1 MSKLFKFV
9 FIVFCVSSMG
19 FSLGEK
25 IIEVKVDKKNVETGE
40 FFTYEVT
47 LQENLDITALKL
59 PDFKNFKVVSQS
71 QSQRYSVKGG
81 VSKTII
87 NLTYLLF
94 APEPGK
100 FTIGPVTLESEEQKY
115 QSQAITIEV
124 KGESLEKKK
133 RILPYIKKGTSL

>member
-9 FIVFCVSSMG
+9 FIVFCFFSMG

-25 IIEVKVDKKNVETGE
+25 IIEAKVDKKNVETGD

-47 LQENLDITALKL
+47 IRGDLDITALKL
-59 PDFKNFKVVSQS
+59 PEFKGFKVVSQS
-71 QSQRYSVKGG
+71 QSQSYSVKEG

-100 FTIGPVTLESEEQKY
+100 FTIEPVTLESEEQKY
-115 QSQAITIEV
+115 QSQAIIIKV
-124 KGESLEKKK
+124 KGEPLEKKK
-133 RILPYIKKGTSL
+133 RILPYIKKGTNL

>member
-1 MSKLFKFV
+1 MLKLFKFV
-9 FIVFCVSSMG
+9 FIALCFFSMG

-25 IIEVKVDKKNVETGE
+25 IIEAKVNKKKVETGE
-40 FFTYEVT
+40 IFTYEVIIRGDM
-47 LQENLDITALKL
+47 DITTLKL
-59 PDFKNFKVVSQS
+59 PDFKNFKAVSQS
-71 QSQRYSVKGG
+71 QSQSYSVKEG

-100 FTIGPVTLESEEQKY
+100 FTIEPITLESKEQKY

-124 KGESLEKKK
+124 KGESLESKQK
-133 RILPYIKKGTSL
+133 ILPYIKKGTNL

>member
-1 MSKLFKFV
+1 MSRLFKFV
-9 FIVFCVSSMG
+9 FIVFCFSSLG

-25 IIEVKVDKKNVETGE
+25 IIGAKVDKKNVETGE
-40 FFTYEVT
+40 IFTYEVT
-47 LQENLDITALKL
+47 IRENLDITALKL
-59 PDFKNFKVVSQS
+59 PEFKDFKVVSQS
-71 QSQRYSVKGG
+71 QSQSYSLKGR

-100 FTIGPVTLESEEQKY
+100 FIIEPVTLESEEQKY

-124 KGESLEKKK
+124 KGKSLEKKRK
-133 RILPYIKKGTSL
+133 ILPYIKKGTNL